1 LQTCWFQTN
10 ISPFFAPVQLGFVAG
25 ASSFIAENLSKAVHD
40 INPNVYISPGMFLVI
55 SAVVMAP
62 LVLIRKIA
70 KLSFAAVIADVLIVM
85 GLITLV
91 CSDVMDLLYNNKVEG
106 DTRWLAPGPD
116 VEWIFNRY
124 DYAVFIG
131 TAIYAFEGIGK

>member
-1 LQTCWFQTN
+1 VLSDILVQGLTN
-10 ISPFFAPVQLGFVAG
+10 PCLFQLGFVSG

-40 INPNVYISPGMFLVI
+40 INPSINISPATFLVL
-55 SAVVMAP
+55 SAFIMTP

-70 KLSFAAVIADVLIVM
+70 RLSFAAVIADVLIVV

-91 CSDVMDLLYNNKVEG
+91 CANIVDLLYINKIEG

-116 VEWIFNRY
+116 VEWIFNKY

-131 TAIYAFEGIGK
+131 TAIYAFEGIGKI

>member
-1 LQTCWFQTN
+1 
-10 ISPFFAPVQLGFVAG
+10 
-25 ASSFIAENLSKAVHD
+25 LSEAVHD
-40 INPNVYISPGMFLVI
+40 INPDVYISPGMFLVV
-55 SAVVMAP
+55 SAVIMTP

-70 KLSFAAVIADVLIVM
+70 KMFFAAVVADVLIVV

-91 CSDVMDLLYNNKVEG
+91 CSNVMDLLYNNKVDG

-116 VEWIFNRY
+116 VEWFFNKY

-131 TAIYAFEGIGK
+131 TAIYAFEGIGKLKYIEYLH